1 MISLINVLNKYA
13 SINMIHM
20 PHVPYNISI
29 IAKLGVVSSQFYK
42 FLRLCGSKDFFVSQ
56 TVSLIVPLKNQGYP
70 LNILCKR
77 TRGLLNK

>member
-1 MISLINVLNKYA
+1 MIYMS
-13 SINMIHM
+13 
-20 PHVPYNISI
+20 HVPSNISI

-42 FLRLCGSKDFFVSQ
+42 FLRLCSSEDFFVSL
-56 TVSLIVPLKNQGYP
+56 TVSLIVPLKNKGYP